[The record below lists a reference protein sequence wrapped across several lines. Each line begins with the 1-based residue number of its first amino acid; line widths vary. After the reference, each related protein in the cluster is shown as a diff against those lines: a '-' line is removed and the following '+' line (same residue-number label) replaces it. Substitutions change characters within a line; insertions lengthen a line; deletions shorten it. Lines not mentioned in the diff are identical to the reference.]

1 MADDKH
7 GDLDRFISTASDITV
22 HRKAGGDSSA
32 GGVQLFHGS
41 PGDPGYPA
49 KHPGGAG
56 KRKTGGGGMV
66 GSDRFSEEEQYAALT
81 RYIDDS
87 DDYNHWLRQGE
98 LFSDEM
104 SEEEVQHGIG
114 AMMDMVEIQTPSRLA
129 SVQYRGMREDIL
141 KGLKP
146 GDEFHDRGFVS
157 TTSSIAVAKD
167 FAGSEG
173 ILVRIKI
180 PGGTKLLDVDKVE
193 ATDPQRIEKESILQA
208 GTKFRLVSARGP
220 HADSVVHY
228 VLEVVQ

>member
-1 MADDKH
+1 MTDPETPP
-7 GDLDRFISTASDITV
+7 RFAWTSRDYTV
-22 HRKAGGDSSA
+22 HRKSLVA
-32 GGVQLFHGS
+32 HGS

-49 KHPGGAG
+49 KHPGGPG
-56 KRKTGGGGMV
+56 KRKTSGGGWV
-66 GSDRFSEEEQYAALT
+66 GSDRFSEEEQYAAIT
-81 RYIDDS
+81 GYIDDS
-87 DDYNHWLRQGE
+87 DNYNQWLRHKE
-98 LFSDEM
+98 LASDEM
-104 SEEEVQHGIG
+104 SEQEVQDGVG
-114 AMMDMVEIQTPSRLA
+114 ALMDMIEIQTPSRLA
-129 SVQYRGMREDIL
+129 SVQYRGMREDIF

-157 TTSSIAVAKD
+157 TTSSVAVAKD

-208 GTKFRLVSARGP
+208 GTKFRIVSVRAP
-220 HADSVVHY
+220 NADSPVHY